1 LKTDI
6 IVRKAKTSDIP
17 QLVKLY
23 SNTKEITDFAGQKHD
38 KAYFSKCFRSKITGV
53 FVAVQGKEVLGVT
66 TAEFDPI
73 FKYTYASKI
82 VVSKKHRGKGIATML
97 MKAVEQ
103 ESKRLKIK
111 RIFGFVYVWNKNMQ
125 KIMEH
130 LGFSSQGKTII
141 YSKKV

>member
-1 LKTDI
+1 MKTDI
-6 IVRKAKTSDIP
+6 IIRKAKVSDIP

-38 KAYFSKCFRSKITGV
+38 KAYFSKCFISKVTKV
-53 FVAVQGKEVLGVT
+53 FVAARSEEIVGVT
-66 TAEFDPI
+66 TAEFDPV

-82 VVSKKHRGKGIATML
+82 VVSKKHRGQGIATML

-111 RIFGFVYVWNKNMQ
+111 RIFGFVYDWNKNMQ

-130 LGFSSQGKTII
+130 RGFSPQGKTII